1 MKLDHIKNMDKSN
14 GSRISDLRDLL
25 EISCS
30 QNQSQNKIDK
40 VGMDLD
46 GHCFDTLGYY
56 LGKGT
61 LDNGILCIKNDQN
74 QVQDIQYCLNFKC
87 LKCGTKYGLQP
98 NYCHGCGHKNFTQI
112 EPEYQSLMR

>member
-1 MKLDHIKNMDKSN
+1 MKLDKKNKMDKSN
-14 GSRISDLRDLL
+14 GWRISDLSVLP

-30 QNQSQNKIDK
+30 KNQSQNKIDQ
-40 VGMDLD
+40 VGIDLD
-46 GHCFDTLGYY
+46 GNSFDVLGNY

-74 QVQDIQYCLNFKC
+74 KVHDIQYCFNFKC

-98 NYCHGCGHKNFTQI
+98 QYCHGCGHKNFAQI
-112 EPEYQSLMR
+112 KPEYQSLIR